1 LGHWVGEKARV
12 HWAALLEV
20 EEAVAQQ
27 AMCDCTHCARRFQL
41 ERACVRSMEAAVVVA
56 GRAGRM
62 ARDYRICTG
71 RIRRHRPVR
80 SLGEARTAEEEVEGL
95 ISKAVMAV
103 VEEQQLV

>member
-27 AMCDCTHCARRFQL
+27 AMCDCKHCARRFQP
-41 ERACVRSMEAAVVVA
+41 ERACVRSMEAVVVA

-80 SLGEARTAEEEVEGL
+80 SLGEARTAEEEEGGW